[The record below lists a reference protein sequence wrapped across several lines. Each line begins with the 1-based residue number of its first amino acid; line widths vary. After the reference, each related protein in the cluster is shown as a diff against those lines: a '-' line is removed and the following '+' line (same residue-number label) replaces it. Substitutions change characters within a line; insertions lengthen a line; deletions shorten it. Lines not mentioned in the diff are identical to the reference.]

1 MRSLPL
7 LLLLFFSLPRYAGA
21 QTIPANITFA
31 QLPDTEVTDAVKA
44 VVEKESIDVT
54 RDDKKITV
62 GTYFNILECG
72 KYSASAK
79 IKNDTVVITVN
90 SAHVCD
96 GNSKYYKL
104 EAVIDNP
111 ENIKYPVVVDPAF
124 TFLAEGE
131 RIQQFRMNYILGD
144 IDGDKIGDTAG
155 VDYEQVV
162 DANDSLSNDCGRG
175 TCYMTAKFGKSI
187 PDITRSSCY
196 GMSIEPLPDLN
207 GDGRDEIIMGTYYS
221 HGCCHDLLVWSY
233 DGKKWHLLAEANT
246 FTDEEP
252 DAPRVRKEKK
262 GYYLHY
268 RNWNEEGEDIVGK
281 KVKINIR

>member
-1 MRSLPL
+1 MKTLS
-7 LLLLFFSLPRYAGA
+7 LLLFLFFSWPRYANA
-21 QTIPANITFA
+21 QNIPADITIA

-44 VVEKESIDVT
+44 MAEKEGISVT
-54 RDDKKITV
+54 RDDKKITAT
-62 GTYFNILECG
+62 TYFNILECG

-104 EAVIDNP
+104 KAVIDNP
-111 ENIKYPVVVDPAF
+111 ENIAYPVVVDPAF

-131 RIQQFRMNYILGD
+131 RIQQFRINYIVGD
-144 IDGDKIGDTAG
+144 IDGDRIGDTAG

-162 DANDSLSNDCGRG
+162 DANDTLSNDCGRG
-175 TCYMTAKFGKSI
+175 TCYMTANFGKGI
-187 PDITRSSCY
+187 PDITRSMCY
-196 GMSIEPLPDLN
+196 WMSIEPLPDLN
-207 GDGRDEIIMGTYYS
+207 GDGRDEIIIATHYF
-221 HGCCHDLLVWSY
+221 HGCCHDMLVWSY

-246 FTDEEP
+246 FDDDEP
-252 DAPRVRKEKK
+252 DALRVKKEKM

-268 RNWNEEGEDIVGK
+268 RNWDEEGADIVGK
-281 KVKINIR
+281 KVKIKVR